1 MNTPQAKPEI
11 SPNIESQE
19 FHPDFQVSDVSIHP
33 SIVFLHDLYSPQ
45 IPIMFFW
52 CVKRTGPFC
61 PIILNFANSCY
72 FLEGAVLTLSLPAKM
87 TSPNPKKWIQGENSK
102 KNMIET
108 TTLEP
113 L

>member
-45 IPIMFFW
+45 IPIFSTLPTRVTSWKVLFF
-52 CVKRTGPFC
+52 
-61 PIILNFANSCY
+61 
-72 FLEGAVLTLSLPAKM
+72 LTLSLPAKM

-102 KNMIET
+102 KKKKKKKKKHD
-108 TTLEP
+108 
-113 L
+113 